1 MATWANLCER
11 VIGLGDGT
19 SRAGRS
25 AQPHHRLQDPDRLR
39 MFFDQGDEILMVAD
53 VDTGCITDANDYACR
68 RLETRRDAL
77 LNRHLTDIDGRLSL
91 ECLASIPVE
100 VGEPQPQSLK
110 SWFQSATGRRFPVDL
125 TLRCMLQGGRRF
137 VLVSAR
143 PSAED
148 TNDSPSTSIGDRPF
162 GGSEADSTPIQLII
176 DPESS
181 RIVDANPAA
190 VAFYGHPEARLRGLH
205 LGDITTG
212 GHGYVDDEMALAAGG
227 KEHVIHCAQRVASG
241 ETRALNIHC
250 TTFRYDGRALVHAIV
265 QDAGQDDALEHRLR
279 SAEARIAASLENISD
294 GFALWDAQDRL
305 VLWNRKFDELAP
317 GTVELKTGLPFS
329 RLLTAVL
336 DCTTCLADE
345 IDRDAWIA
353 RLAKTHEVGGT
364 MQSQRPS
371 GQWLL
376 FSEHPIAAGGV
387 VSLRTDITELKTRE
401 NELIEANC
409 RIERQASDLT
419 RLANDLESE
428 IIAAT
433 RARQQAEVANKA
445 KSTFLAT
452 MSHEL
457 RTPLNA
463 ILGFSEMLVTED
475 LAPRSVEQVTE
486 YAGYIHESGRL
497 LLDIINDILDI
508 AKIETGKFPMA
519 PEQLDVEEIVQNCL
533 RLVTTAS
540 EEKRLCVN
548 LEMPGQPTVLYADR
562 RAFKQILFNLLS
574 NAVKF
579 TQPKGSIT
587 VRIRAHYP
595 EWVKLM
601 IIDTGVGIPKDRI
614 ESVQRPFERI
624 DNCYSAMTSGAGL
637 GLALVKGLVNLHG
650 GRLLIDSEEDKGTTV
665 TVYLP
670 SRPQSTGEMD
680 MIAGLAS

>member
-1 MATWANLCER
+1 
-11 VIGLGDGT
+11 
-19 SRAGRS
+19 
-25 AQPHHRLQDPDRLR
+25 

-53 VDTGCITDANDYACR
+53 VDTGCIADANDYACR

-77 LNRHLTDIDGRLSL
+77 LNRPLTDIDGRLSL
-91 ECLASIPVE
+91 ECLASVPVE
-100 VGEPQPQSLK
+100 VGEPQPRSLK

-148 TNDSPSTSIGDRPF
+148 ARDRPSQSIGDRPF
-162 GGSEADSTPIQLII
+162 GGPQADGMPIQLII
-176 DPESS
+176 DPESC

-190 VAFYGHPEARLRGLH
+190 VAFYGHPEDRLRGLH

-212 GHGYVDDEMALAAGG
+212 GHDYVDDEMAVAAGG
-227 KEHVIHCAQRVASG
+227 KEHTIHCAQRLASG
-241 ETRALNIHC
+241 ERRVLNIHC

-265 QDAGQDDALEHRLR
+265 HDAGEDDALERRLR
-279 SAEARIAASLENISD
+279 SAEAGIVASLENISD
-294 GFALWDAQDRL
+294 GIALWDAQDRL
-305 VLWNRKFDELAP
+305 VLWNRKFGELAP
-317 GTVELKTGLPFS
+317 GTVELKPGLPFS
-329 RLLTAVL
+329 QLISAVL
-336 DCTTCLADE
+336 NCTTCLAHE
-345 IDRDAWIA
+345 IDRDSWIQ

-364 MQSQRPS
+364 MQAQRPN

-376 FSEHPIAAGGV
+376 FSEHPIADGGA

-587 VRIRAHYP
+587 VRIRPHHP
-595 EWVKLM
+595 DWVKLM
-601 IIDTGVGIPKDRI
+601 ILDTGVGIPKDRI

-650 GRLLIDSEEDKGTTV
+650 GRMLIDSEENKGTTV

-670 SRPQSTGEMD
+670 SKPQTTGDMD

>member
-11 VIGLGDGT
+11 VIGLGDGI
-19 SRAGRS
+19 SRA
-25 AQPHHRLQDPDRLR
+25 HRDADHQQRLRDLERFR
-39 MFFDQGDEILMVAD
+39 MFFDHGGEILIVAD
-53 VDTGCITDANDYACR
+53 VDTGCVVDANDEACR
-68 RLETRRDAL
+68 QLETKRSGLVDQRLSEIDA
-77 LNRHLTDIDGRLSL
+77 RLSL
-91 ECLASIPVE
+91 ERLASVPVE
-100 VGEPQPQSLK
+100 MGGPQPQSMK

-125 TLRCMLQGGRRF
+125 TLRCMLHGGRRF
-137 VLVSAR
+137 VLVKAKPGADSAGR
-143 PSAED
+143 
-148 TNDSPSTSIGDRPF
+148 DRPA
-162 GGSEADSTPIQLII
+162 SVADAPSRSPQAAGPTVQLII
-176 DPESS
+176 DPESC
-181 RIVDANPAA
+181 RIVDANAAA
-190 VAFYGHPEARLRGLH
+190 VALYGHPEDRLRGLH
-205 LGDITTG
+205 LAEMTVG
-212 GHGYVDDEMALAAGG
+212 GHGDVQGELAAAANC
-227 KEHVIHCAQRVASG
+227 KEH
-241 ETRALNIHC
+241 TIHC
-250 TTFRYDGRALVHAIV
+250 TQRIAGGALRELDMQCTAFRYDGRALVHAIV
-265 QDAGQDDALEHRLR
+265 QDTDDDQALEHRLR
-279 SAEARIAASLENISD
+279 SAEARIATSLESISD

-317 GTVELKTGLPFS
+317 GTIELNRGLAFAQ
-329 RLLTAVL
+329 LTTAVL
-336 DCTTCLADE
+336 DCTTCLAHE
-345 IDRDAWIA
+345 IDREDWIR
-353 RLAKTHEVGGT
+353 RLAKIHEVGGT
-364 MQSQRPS
+364 MHAQRPS

-376 FSEHPIAAGGV
+376 FSEHPIAGGGV

-433 RARQQAEVANKA
+433 RARQQAEMANKA

-533 RLVTTAS
+533 RLVTTTS
-540 EEKRLCVN
+540 EEKRLNMN
-548 LEMPGQPTVLYADR
+548 LEMPGKPTVLYADR

-587 VRIRAHYP
+587 VRIRPHYP
-595 EWVKLM
+595 EWVKLV
-601 IIDTGVGIPKDRI
+601 IVDTGVGIPKDRI

-650 GRLLIDSEEDKGTTV
+650 GRLLIDSEENRGTTV

-670 SRPQSTGEMD
+670 SRPQAAGEMD
-680 MIAGLAS
+680 MVAGLAT